1 MIIFF
6 SKGNKINNEINLID
20 AAWYGFSGKVQ
31 TLLDMGVDVNAK
43 DEFGWT
49 ALMTAVFHKHKEI
62 ANVLIKN
69 GADVNIKNKYGNTA
83 LTLATI
89 KGDTKIVA
97 LLNQTEK
104 KKKLEL

>member
-1 MIIFF
+1 MF
-6 SKGNKINNEINLID
+6 SKVNKVNNEINLID
-20 AAWYGFSGKVQ
+20 AVWYGSIDRVQ

-49 ALMTAVFHKHKEI
+49 ALMTAVFQRHKEI
-62 ANVLIKN
+62 AKVLIKN

-89 KGDTKIVA
+89 KGDTEIVA
-97 LLNQTEK
+97 LLNQAEE
-104 KKKLEL
+104 KKKLEH